1 VENKMKEE
9 IFVYFIGTAGSGK
22 STLTANFYKWFE
34 LRGLNA
40 TIVNLDPGAE
50 NLPYEPDVD
59 IRDWISLREVMETNE
74 LGPNGAQIACA
85 DMIALNTDDV
95 KKSID
100 SFKSDY
106 ILIDTPGQL
115 ELFVF
120 RESGKYT
127 IEFLNPE
134 RSVICYL
141 LDPILARTASG
152 FVSQLLLS
160 ITTNFRLHSPQ
171 INVLSKADLLSDKD
185 LEIIKKWSDGT
196 DEIYGAI
203 TTEEASIYREMS
215 EAISRLIQE
224 FGGHTQLIPT
234 SKNEL
239 SGIEDLY
246 TNIQLQFEGGED
258 LMKD

>member
-1 VENKMKEE
+1 MKEN

-22 STLTANFYKWFE
+22 STLTANFQKWFK
-34 LRGLNA
+34 LRGLDA
-40 TIVNLDPGAE
+40 VIVNLDPGAE

-59 IRDWISLREVMETNE
+59 IRDWISLKEVMETHE

-85 DMIALNTDDV
+85 DMIALNTRDV
-95 KKSID
+95 KKGID
-100 SFKSDY
+100 AFKSDY

-160 ITTNFRLHSPQ
+160 ITTNFRLSRPQ
-171 INVLSKADLLSDKD
+171 INVLSKSDLLSDDD
-185 LEIIKKWSDGT
+185 LNIIKRWSDGP
-196 DEIYGAI
+196 DELYGAI
-203 TTEEASIYREMS
+203 INEEASVYREMS
-215 EAISRLIQE
+215 EGILNLIKD
-224 FGGHTQLIPT
+224 FGGHTRLIPT
-234 SKNEL
+234 SKEDFF
-239 SGIEDLY
+239 GIEDVY
-246 TNIQLQFEGGED
+246 TYVQFQFEGGED